1 MINASSA
8 SIFTLTQPAGAAAPT
23 EGSAS
28 DQTAGIA
35 DPGQQP
41 QSETTSS
48 LLGGNSSLI
57 MMVLMVA
64 VFYFLLIR
72 PQQKKAKAHQKMID
86 SIGKGKEVLT
96 NGGLIGRV
104 TAVSDKT
111 LTLEISEKVRVRVL
125 RSQIAG
131 LYGAETVEK
140 K

>member
-8 SIFTLTQPAGAAAPT
+8 SIFALAQPAGAAAPA
-23 EGSAS
+23 EGSPG
-28 DQTAGIA
+28 DQTAGVA
-35 DPGQQP
+35 EPGQP
-41 QSETTSS
+41 PSESPASS
-48 LLGGNSSLI
+48 WGGNSSLI

-72 PQQKKAKAHQKMID
+72 PQQKKAKEHQKMID
-86 SIGKGKEVLT
+86 SISKGKEVLT